1 MKRLWR
7 SVVCVEADAVARK
20 EFAHDARGYVLMGD
34 DRDIGI
40 SSYHR
45 NAVWDWCNDNN
56 IDLEYQGTLGGT
68 DVWRVRDE
76 RQRVAFV
83 LKWS

>member
-1 MKRLWR
+1 M
-7 SVVCVEADAVARK
+7 ARK

-34 DRDIGI
+34 DRDI
-40 SSYHR
+40 
-45 NAVWDWCNDNN
+45 AVPYTKRQAVYDWCGDNK
-56 IDLEYQGTLGGT
+56 ITVEYQGTLAGT